1 MDLSTLENLA
11 SPAGLALL
19 AELPKYDET
28 QTLKLSSQLQT
39 RGVSADLAAAAIT
52 QSKLRQRAT
61 TKFGPFADQL
71 FFTGPGLEQAT
82 RLSVG
87 ALHARR
93 YLDAG
98 CTEVIDLT
106 CGIGAD
112 SLSFAALGLN
122 VTAYELDPLTARIAA
137 LNLQPFPEAEIIC
150 GDGLSHDFSQISKT
164 TGIYA
169 DPARR
174 TQNGNRIFNPKNY
187 QPALDEVWGLQQI
200 VPNVGIK
207 IGPGIN
213 SADLPKHCE
222 KQWVSVNGQ
231 VVEAGLWF
239 ADLAPNG
246 PTNSALILNESTSGI
261 SIENWQSTERIDAE
275 CITAQAEVGKY
286 IYEPD
291 GAIIRAHL
299 INQVADSVAGKL
311 IDPTIAYFTSDK
323 KLENTQAATGYRI
336 QDVFPFSLKT
346 LKNYL
351 RDQKVGILN
360 IKKRG
365 NAIVPEQ
372 LRKQLQLKGHQS
384 ATIIVTRLLGKATVF
399 VVNPLT

>member
-1 MDLSTLENLA
+1 MDLTTLENLA

-19 AELPKYDET
+19 AELPPYNEK
-28 QTLKLSSQLQT
+28 QTLKLSSQLQSQ
-39 RGVSADLAAAAIT
+39 GVSADLAAAAIT
-52 QSKLRQRAT
+52 QSKFRQKAT

-122 VTAYELDPLTARIAA
+122 VTAYELDALTARIAT
-137 LNLQPFPEAEIIC
+137 LNLQPFPEAEVIC
-150 GDGLSHDFSQISKT
+150 GDGLSHNFSQVSKT

-174 TQNGNRIFNPKNY
+174 TQSGNRIFNPKNY
-187 QPALDEVWGLQQI
+187 QPALDEVWNLHQNT
-200 VPNVGIK
+200 PNVGIK

-213 SADLPKHCE
+213 AEELPENCE

-246 PTNSALILNESTSGI
+246 PTNSALILSETAAGI
-261 SIENWQSTERIDAE
+261 GIENWQSTERVDAE
-275 CITAQAEVGKY
+275 CITTPAEVGSY

-299 INQVADSVAGKL
+299 INQVAASVSGRL
-311 IDPTIAYFTSDK
+311 IDPTIAYFTSNQE
-323 KLENTQAATGYRI
+323 LENTRAASGYQI
-336 QDVFPFSLKT
+336 LEIFPFSIKT
-346 LKNYL
+346 LKSYL
-351 RDQKVGILN
+351 RNQKVGILN

-399 VVNPLT
+399 VVAPLT